1 MKILFVNNGLAGGGV
16 EKLLNDMLP
25 LINESRNYCELL
37 ILFDGNAKYLESLR
51 NNGVKVQIVPKNIYK
66 KRTFSTNTIHNE
78 LYKE

>member
-37 ILFDGNAKYLESLR
+37 ILFDGNAKYLESL
-51 NNGVKVQIVPKNIYK
+51 
-66 KRTFSTNTIHNE
+66 
-78 LYKE
+78 